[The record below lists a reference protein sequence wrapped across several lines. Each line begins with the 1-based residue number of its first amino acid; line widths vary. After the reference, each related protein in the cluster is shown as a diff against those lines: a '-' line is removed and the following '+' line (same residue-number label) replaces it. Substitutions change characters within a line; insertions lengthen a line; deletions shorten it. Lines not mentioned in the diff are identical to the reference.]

1 MSYMNWADITILA
14 IIALSAVLSVF
25 RGFLRE
31 VLSLLAWLLAF
42 WVAFSFTPV
51 MAPVLE
57 AYVEVPSIRF
67 ILMFAALFVATL
79 IVMSLLG
86 HVVVRLIGRT
96 GLTGTDRMLGLLFGI
111 ARGGVVVVLLVLL
124 AGLTRIP
131 QDPWWQEAQL
141 LPHFEAGA
149 SWIAGY
155 LPDSITENISYQPGD
170 PV

>member
-14 IIALSAVLSVF
+14 IIAVSAVLSVF

-42 WVAFSFTPV
+42 WAAFSFTPV

-57 AYVEVPSIRF
+57 SYVEVPSIRF
-67 ILMFAALFVATL
+67 ILMFAALFVVTL

-149 SWIAGY
+149 NWIAGY
-155 LPDSITENISYQPGD
+155 LPDSVTENISYQPGD